1 MDDQKD
7 SLTFEILGFKAS
19 AVGRFAVTAL
29 LFFSLVLVASAAVY
43 GPGQIV
49 QWWRGDVNST
59 ASIK

>member
-1 MDDQKD
+1 MDDPKD

-49 QWWRGDVNST
+49 HWWRGGIET
-59 ASIK
+59 TGAIK

>member
-1 MDDQKD
+1 MDAPKD

-49 QWWRGDVNST
+49 QWWRGDTGPT